1 MSERL
6 TILSMLHSKST
17 ERLVD
22 WLRHNGCKTRADAA
36 SRLQPFVGGELS
48 FGDDGDCTREYGA
61 FTAGLNKVGK
71 SFKRIE
77 EESRRAGR

>member
-1 MSERL
+1 MSEKL
-6 TILSMLHSKST
+6 TILSMLHSAST

-22 WLRHNGCKTRADAA
+22 WLRHNGCKTRSDAA

-48 FGDDGDCTREYGA
+48 FDDYGECTGEYGA
-61 FTAGLNKVGK
+61 LTAGLNKVGK

-77 EESRRAGR
+77 DESRRAGK